1 MSHFHMRTVAVN
13 VSGTFLEGLRD
24 IHPVIQ
30 LTSQLFVSVFVSLI
44 QNYVWTQFSAFFQ
57 TRDQLHSGRYAEPI
71 PRQYRPRFGYDAA
84 SRFTLI

>member
-44 QNYVWTQFSAFFQ
+44 QNYV
-57 TRDQLHSGRYAEPI
+57 
-71 PRQYRPRFGYDAA
+71 
-84 SRFTLI
+84 